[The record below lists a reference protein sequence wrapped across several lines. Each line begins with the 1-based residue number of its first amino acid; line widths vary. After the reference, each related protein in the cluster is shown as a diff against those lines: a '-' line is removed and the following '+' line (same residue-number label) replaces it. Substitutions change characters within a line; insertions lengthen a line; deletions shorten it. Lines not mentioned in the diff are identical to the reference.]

1 MTPTT
6 KRIPATIILFLAA
19 LLGAAVAGPAWADA
33 GDPAPTSDAAER
45 PSDYVP
51 GELIVRFDTAG
62 SGARARSGPRAAV
75 AAVGGR
81 TAASYDHVEPGL
93 QRVVLDKGVDVDK
106 AAAAL
111 NARDDVVYAEPNYR
125 THAAGTPNDSRFGE
139 QYGMHNTGQTI
150 KGAAGTVDADIDAPE
165 AWNVTTGSTNVLVAV
180 MDTGVAYDHPD
191 LAPNMWVNTKEIAG
205 NGIDDDRNGYVDD
218 RRGWDAI
225 ANDNDPV
232 DENGHGT
239 HVAGIIGAR
248 GNNDTAGG
256 GTKDVAGVAWKV
268 RLMPVRVL
276 DEVGIGTIAG
286 LLDGIDYA
294 KANGARIA
302 NLSLSTWNYSA
313 AMQDAIQRASNIT
326 FVVAAG
332 NDSNELADASVNY
345 PCSLPSANVVCVAA
359 TDNRDRLAKFSNW
372 SSSAVDVAAPGVNVL
387 STRAYLPVFSDNFE
401 VANSKWTFGGTPNT
415 WARTKNLPL
424 GLEHAGTWLTDSPN
438 GDYPTG
444 TDNWART
451 SALDLTG
458 RRDCTVQ
465 FHAYVQVESWF
476 GDFVAI
482 EVSNSANGPWV
493 QAGTG
498 FNGFAESN
506 FDQRIPTEFSG
517 DAKVFVRIHLHEDGE
532 FDTGDGVFVDDFSV
546 QCAGRYTSAS
556 YEYLSG
562 TSMATPHVA
571 GVAALVLAKNP
582 GFTTG
587 QIKGRLLTSVDKK
600 ASLAGKVLT
609 GGRINAMKAVSATV
623 ANQPPTVDAGEDRL
637 VKPGS
642 TVTLA
647 GKGSDPDGQKLT
659 YSWTQL
665 WGTPVTLRNAA
676 TATASFTAPRT
687 TGTMRFR
694 VTVTDPVGA
703 MAVDDVDV
711 TVGAG

>member
-1 MTPTT
+1 MIPTT
-6 KRIPATIILFLAA
+6 KRTSAAIVMFLAA
-19 LLGAAVAGPAWADA
+19 LMGAAVAGPAWADD
-33 GDPAPTSDAAER
+33 GDSTPDTVTER
-45 PSDYVP
+45 PSDHAP
-51 GELIVRFDTAG
+51 GELIVRFDTAHA
-62 SGARARSGPRAAV
+62 SSRARSGRRATLAGI
-75 AAVGGR
+75 GGR
-81 TAASYDHVEPGL
+81 TAATYEHVESGL
-93 QRVVLDKGVDVDK
+93 HRVVLDEGVDVED

-125 THAAGTPNDSRFGE
+125 IHAAGTPNDSRFGE
-139 QYGMHNTGQTI
+139 QYGMHNTGQTV
-150 KGAAGTVDADIDAPE
+150 KGVAGTADADIDAPE
-165 AWNVTTGSTNVLVAV
+165 AWNVTTGSANVVVAV

-191 LAPNMWVNTKEIAG
+191 LAPNMWVNTEEIAG
-205 NGIDDDRNGYVDD
+205 NGIDDDGNGYVDD
-218 RRGWDAI
+218 RRGWDAVDG
-225 ANDNDPV
+225 DNDPV

-248 GNNDTAGG
+248 GNNDAPGG
-256 GTKDVAGVAWKV
+256 GTTDVTGVAWKV

-276 DEVGIGTIAG
+276 NEVGVGTIAG

-313 AMQDAIQRASNIT
+313 AMQDAIEGASNIT

-332 NDSNELADASVNY
+332 NDSNELVDATVNY

-359 TDNRDRLAKFSNW
+359 TDNRDRLASFSNW
-372 SSSAVDVAAPGVNVL
+372 SSSEVDVAAPGVNVL
-387 STRAYLPVFSDNFE
+387 STKAYTTLFSDSFE
-401 VANSKWTFGGTPNT
+401 TTNAKWTFGGTPNT

-424 GLEHAGTWLTDSPN
+424 GLEHAGTWLTDSPA
-438 GDYPTG
+438 GDYTTG

-458 RRDCTVQ
+458 MRHCTVQ

-476 GDFVAI
+476 GDFVAV
-482 EVSNSANGPWV
+482 EVANSPNGPWV

-498 FNGFAESN
+498 FNGFAEAD
-506 FDQRIPTEFSG
+506 FDQRIPDEFSG
-517 DAKVFVRIHLHEDGE
+517 DAQAYVRIHLHEDGQ

-546 QCAGRYTSAS
+546 ECAGRATAAS

-582 GFTTG
+582 GFTSG

-600 ASLAGKVLT
+600 ASLTGKVLS
-609 GGRINAMKAVSATV
+609 GGRINAMKAVRATV
-623 ANQPPTVDAGEDRL
+623 PNQLPVAQAGADRP

-642 TVTLA
+642 TVSLA
-647 GKGSDPDGQKLT
+647 GSGSDPDGQKLT
-659 YSWTQL
+659 YSWKQL
-665 WGTPVTLRNAA
+665 WGTPVTVRNAA
-676 TATASFTAPRT
+676 TPTASFTAARS

-694 VTVTDPVGA
+694 LTVTDPQGA
-703 MAVDDVDV
+703 IAVDDVDI
-711 TVGAG
+711 TVSAG

>member
-1 MTPTT
+1 MIPTT
-6 KRIPATIILFLAA
+6 KRPSAAIIMFLAV
-19 LLGAAVAGPAWADA
+19 LMGAAVAGPASADVS
-33 GDPAPTSDAAER
+33 DSTTDAATER
-45 PSDYVP
+45 SSDFAP
-51 GELIVRFDTAG
+51 GELIVRFDTARM
-62 SGARARSGPRAAV
+62 GARARSGPREAA
-75 AAVGGR
+75 ADVGGR
-81 TAASYDHVEPGL
+81 IAASYDHVEAGL
-93 QRVVLDKGVDVDK
+93 QRVVLDKGVDVEY
-106 AAAAL
+106 AAAEL
-111 NARDDVVYAEPNYR
+111 NARDDVLYAEPNYR
-125 THAAGTPNDSRFGE
+125 IHAAGTPNDSRFGE
-139 QYGMHNTGQTI
+139 QYGLHNTGQTV
-150 KGAAGTVDADIDAPE
+150 KGVAGTVDADIDAPE
-165 AWNVTTGSTNVLVAV
+165 AWNVTTGSANVVVAV

-205 NGIDDDRNGYVDD
+205 NGIDDDGNGYVDD

-225 ANDNDPV
+225 ADDNDPV

-239 HVAGIIGAR
+239 HVAGTIGAR

-256 GTKDVAGVAWKV
+256 GTTDVAGVAWKV
-268 RLMPVRVL
+268 RLMPISVL
-276 DEVGIGTIAG
+276 DEVGVGTIAG

-294 KANGARIA
+294 TANGARIA

-313 AMQDAIQRASNIT
+313 AMQDAIERASNIT

-332 NDSNELADASVNY
+332 NDSNELADASANY

-359 TDNRDRLAKFSNW
+359 TDNRDRLASFSNW
-372 SSSAVDVAAPGVNVL
+372 SGAQVDVAAPGVNVL
-387 STRAYLPVFSDNFE
+387 STKAYSTVFSDNFE
-401 VANSKWTFGGTPNT
+401 VANAKWTFGGTPNT

-424 GLEHAGTWLTDSPN
+424 GLEHAGTWLTDSPD

-458 RRDCTVQ
+458 RRNCTVQ

-476 GDFVAI
+476 GDFVAV
-482 EVSNSANGPWV
+482 EVSNSPNGPWV
-493 QAGTG
+493 QAGTA

-506 FDQRIPTEFSG
+506 FDQRIPDEFSG
-517 DAKVFVRIHLHEDGE
+517 DAKAYVRLHLHEDGQ

-546 QCAGRYTSAS
+546 QCAGRYSSAS
-556 YEYLSG
+556 YGYLSG
-562 TSMATPHVA
+562 TSMATPHVT

-582 GFTTG
+582 TFTSA

-623 ANQPPTVDAGEDRL
+623 ANQPPTADAGADGIAE
-637 VKPGS
+637 PGS
-642 TVTLA
+642 TVVLA
-647 GKGSDPDGQKLT
+647 GSGTDRDGQKLT
-659 YSWTQL
+659 YSWKQL
-665 WGTPVTLRNAA
+665 WGNAVTLRNAA
-676 TATASFTAPRT
+676 TPTASFTAPRS

-694 VTVTDPVGA
+694 LTVTDPLGA

-711 TVGAG
+711 TVVAG